1 MFPPPRPFCRLWDWS
16 KSTKKKPMVDKPN
29 RENVTQLPLIAD
41 CHISKSSS
49 SPLDRPGV
57 APTLTAELESLG
69 GKVYRMP
76 LSVRAARGL
85 LLALAAWEPL
95 SEVMKGS
102 KYPDRPKSQ

>member
-1 MFPPPRPFCRLWDWS
+1 
-16 KSTKKKPMVDKPN
+16 MVDKPK

-41 CHISKSSS
+41 CRISKSSN
-49 SPLDRPGV
+49 RPGV

-76 LSVRAARGL
+76 LAVRAARGL
-85 LLALAAWEPL
+85 LLAFAAWEPL
-95 SEVMKGS
+95 SKVMKGS

>member
-1 MFPPPRPFCRLWDWS
+1 
-16 KSTKKKPMVDKPN
+16 MVDKPN

-49 SPLDRPGV
+49 RLDRPGA

>member
-1 MFPPPRPFCRLWDWS
+1 
-16 KSTKKKPMVDKPN
+16 MVDKPN

-76 LSVRAARGL
+76 LSVRAARDCY
-85 LLALAAWEPL
+85 W
-95 SEVMKGS
+95 
-102 KYPDRPKSQ
+102 RSQHGNRLVR